1 MEISPKIKID
11 ITSCTP
17 GGCGWV
23 CYCGLSVR
31 HCAQKVDDDE
41 RGEGEDVQGKRV
53 LKYVK
58 ISG

>member
-1 MEISPKIKID
+1 MF
-11 ITSCTP
+11 CTP

-31 HCAQKVDDDE
+31 HCVQKVDDDE

-53 LKYVK
+53 LKYVVCV
-58 ISG
+58 G